1 MTQVNISDTSP
12 LLLITAHIKGTPGCE
27 DLTEGGKAGDTIA
40 VVIVSGLPVYLLWWR
55 GTAMGKQRH
64 YKWQR

>member
-1 MTQVNISDTSP
+1 MDNSARSSIHQGSLGGEPSGP
-12 LLLITAHIKGTPGCE
+12 
-27 DLTEGGKAGDTIA
+27 EGGKAGDTIA

-55 GTAMGKQRH
+55 GTAMVKQRH